1 MLKID
6 IPIGE
11 EYYDD
16 EKSEFILPKTI
27 TLQLEHSLVSLQKW
41 ESKWKKPFY
50 TKKEKTYEETID
62 YIKCMTMSQNVNQDV
77 YNHLTSEIVKKINDY
92 IDDPMTATT
101 FSTKDNGKGG
111 NGEVIT
117 AEIIYYWMMSSGISY
132 ECRKWHLNQLLTL
145 IRVASVKSSP
155 SKKIPRNEL
164 MSRNRSLN
172 AARRAQ
178 LNTKG

>member
-1 MLKID
+1 MLTIN

-16 EKSEFILPKTI
+16 EKCEFIAPETVMLE
-27 TLQLEHSLVSLQKW
+27 LEHSLVSLHKW
-41 ESKWKKPFY
+41 EEKWKKPFY
-50 TKKEKTYEETID
+50 SRKAKTAEETVD
-62 YIKCMTMSQNVNQDV
+62 YIKCMTLTQNVDPEI
-77 YNHLTSEIVKKINDY
+77 YNYLTPEIVTKINDY
-92 IDDPMTATT
+92 IDDSMTATT
-101 FSTKDNGKGG
+101 FSKDTGKGG
-111 NGEVIT
+111 SGEVIT

-132 ECRKWHLNQLLTL
+132 ECRYWHLNQLLTL
-145 IRVASVKSSP
+145 VRVFSVKSSP
-155 SKKIPRNEL
+155 SKKMPRSEL